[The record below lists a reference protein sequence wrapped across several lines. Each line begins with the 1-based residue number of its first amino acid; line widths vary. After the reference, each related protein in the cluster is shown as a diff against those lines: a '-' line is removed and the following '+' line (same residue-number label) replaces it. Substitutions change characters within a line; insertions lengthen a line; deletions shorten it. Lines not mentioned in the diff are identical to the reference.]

1 MDNITIFLIL
11 MVLSANF
18 LSFTLGVEIRM
29 KSRVL
34 GPTLTFGIVQIVLFM
49 TGWGLARLIS
59 PLLEEYTFVVYQAI
73 ILFVGVKRIFRFA
86 TIKSENR
93 YYQIVHVADSVML
106 GVAVAVDALIIGLGF
121 GALDIGFSKSI
132 GLLFP
137 LTLLMA
143 LIGIGIRRKRGSR
156 FNGRFVELG
165 SGLLM
170 LALGIFILITIG

>member
-1 MDNITIFLIL
+1 
-11 MVLSANF
+11 
-18 LSFTLGVEIRM
+18 M

-34 GPTLTFGIVQIVLFM
+34 GPTLIFGIVQIVMFM

-59 PLLEEYTFVVYQAI
+59 PLLDEFTFVVYQAI
-73 ILFVGVKRIFRFA
+73 ILFIGVKRIFRFF

-93 YYQIVHVADSVML
+93 YYQIVHVADAVML
-106 GVAVAVDALIIGLGF
+106 AVAVAVDALIIGLGF
-121 GALDIGFSKSI
+121 GALDITFSKSI
-132 GLLFP
+132 GFLFP

-143 LIGIGIRRKRGSR
+143 LIGIVSKRKWGSKY
-156 FNGRFVELG
+156 NGRIVELS